1 MSNCYDLREVS
12 SRMAKIA
19 GHMQAIKRMVDEER
33 ACEDILLQI
42 GAVKS
47 ALEKV
52 GRLVLE
58 GHLEGCV
65 LEGVRIGN
73 GEEVIHKLKSAL
85 GKYL

>member
-1 MSNCYDLREVS
+1 MSNCFDTKDVS
-12 SRMAKIA
+12 VRLAKIA
-19 GHMQAIKRMVDEER
+19 GHAQAVKRMVDEEKS
-33 ACEDILLQI
+33 CEEILLQI
-42 GAVKS
+42 GAVKA

-65 LEGVRIGN
+65 LEGVRDGN
-73 GEEVIHKLKSAL
+73 GEEVIRRLKSAL

>member
-1 MSNCYDLREVS
+1 MSNCYDIREVS

-19 GHMQAIKRMVDEER
+19 GHMQAVKRMVDEER

-42 GAVKS
+42 SAVKS

-65 LEGVRIGN
+65 LEGVRVGT

-85 GKYL
+85 AKYL